1 MAARK
6 LDEEI
11 DRLYQLPLE
20 EFTAARNALAKSGGG
35 AEVRTLAKPPVAAWA
50 VNQLYWQ
57 KRDQYDELI
66 AASEEARKTQKA
78 VLAGRSGDLRSAG
91 RAHDAAVD
99 KALKATLAILDDA
112 GQPATDATRQAIVTT
127 LRALPST
134 EPPGRLTRALQ
145 PGGFEMLAGLSIAGG
160 GRVPAAKPA
169 ATKGGKPSGTAARAS
184 KDRAEPGASAKK
196 PTAAQAAAS
205 AKAVA
210 RAKEAVASATRDLRQ
225 AEHAAQREA
234 FEAARAAREAE
245 KAAKQVAQARAEFEA
260 AREALEAAEA
270 DVPATERARE
280 ATARRA
286 EKAEQA
292 AEAARARLETAQAE
306 LDRL

>member
-11 DRLYQLPLE
+11 NRLYQLPLE

-57 KRDQYDELI
+57 KRDQYDELME
-66 AASEEARKTQKA
+66 ASEEARKTQKA
-78 VLAGRSGDLRSAG
+78 VLAGRSGDLRGAG
-91 RAHDAAVD
+91 KAHDAAVD

-112 GQPATDATRQAIVTT
+112 GQPATDATRQSIVTT
-127 LRALPST
+127 LRALPSSD
-134 EPPGRLTRALQ
+134 PPGRLTRALQ

-160 GRVPAAKPA
+160 GRVPAAKPP
-169 ATKGGKPSGTAARAS
+169 ATKGGKAS
-184 KDRAEPGASAKK
+184 KARTERGASAKK
-196 PTAAQAAAS
+196 PTPAQPAAS

-210 RAKEAVASATRDLRQ
+210 RAKEAVASAARDLRQ

-234 FEAARAAREAE
+234 FEAARAAREAD

-292 AEAARARLETAQAE
+292 VEAARTRLEAAQAE